1 MGPRTPTLM
10 VSPEAAAS
18 APVEAAV
25 EAAVLLE
32 EPPQA
37 VRTPAAATTP
47 AAARKLRREII
58 FFIVNFLLGNIR
70 DSIIKTE
77 ARPLPSKRPC
87 FVINI
92 IDPPPQM
99 RNSQTV
105 HTFGFRLWTLL
116 TKWLKP
122 HRCFCALFQVVH
134 FICASDES
142 NSQIAKGLQGLHFGV
157 CGKHSLST
165 CPGSFALC
173 FCFGRRLCK
182 DLADG
187 GKVEHQ

>member
-1 MGPRTPTLM
+1 MLQYKNGSKAL
-10 VSPEAAAS
+10 
-18 APVEAAV
+18 
-25 EAAVLLE
+25 
-32 EPPQA
+32 
-37 VRTPAAATTP
+37 
-47 AAARKLRREII
+47 
-58 FFIVNFLLGNIR
+58 F
-70 DSIIKTE
+70 
-77 ARPLPSKRPC
+77 PSKRPC

-92 IDPPPQM
+92 IDLPPQM

-134 FICASDES
+134 FICVSGES

-187 GKVEHQ
+187 GKVEHQRQTGADAPAHRPCHPDAGGAQRGAAEHRVQPGTAPAGKAGPQHRPHLLPHREPCHRGQRPGLLAG